1 MKELLASG
9 FASLGL
15 ELTDLA
21 ADRFYQYYDHL
32 ETCNK
37 VMNLTAI
44 TGETDVAQLHFLD
57 CAAMLTAADF
67 RTARVIDVGTGAGF
81 PGLPIKIAEPSAEV
95 TLLDSLN
102 KRIEFLKETCA
113 ALGLDDVTCI
123 HARAEEAPKDY
134 REGFDFAVSRA
145 VARLNVLCE
154 LCLPFVKIGGAFLAM
169 KGPDCSDEI
178 QEAQKAIRTL
188 GGTEVKVH
196 HYTIPGTDISHSIV
210 EVRKGKP
217 TPPKYPRRFAKIK
230 QQPL

>member
-21 ADRFYQYYDHL
+21 ADRFYQYYDRL

-67 RTARVIDVGTGAGF
+67 GTARVIDVGTGAGF

-102 KRIEFLKETCA
+102 KRVEFLKETCA

-154 LCLPFVKIGGAFLAM
+154 LCLPFVKVGGAFLAM
-169 KGPDCSDEI
+169 KGPDCADEI

-188 GGTEVKVH
+188 GRSEERRV
-196 HYTIPGTDISHSIV
+196 
-210 EVRKGKP
+210 GKEC
-217 TPPKYPRRFAKIK
+217 
-230 QQPL
+230 

>member
-1 MKELLASG
+1 MRELLASG
-9 FASLGL
+9 FAALGL

-21 ADRFYQYYDHL
+21 ADRFYQYYDRL

-67 RTARVIDVGTGAGF
+67 RNARVIDVGTGAGF
-81 PGLPIKIAEPSAEV
+81 PGLPIKIAEPSASV

-102 KRIEFLKETCA
+102 KRVEFLKETCTA
-113 ALGLDDVTCI
+113 IGLDDVTCI
-123 HARAEEAPKDY
+123 HARAEEAPKEY

-154 LCLPFVKIGGAFLAM
+154 LCLPFVKVGGAFLAM
-169 KGPDCSDEI
+169 KGPDCAEEL

-188 GGTEVKVH
+188 GGTEVTVH
-196 HYTIPGTDISHSIV
+196 HYTIPGTDVPHSIV
-210 EVRKGKP
+210 EIRKGKP

>member
-1 MKELLASG
+1 MKDLLASG
-9 FASLGL
+9 FAAMGL

-21 ADRFYQYYDHL
+21 ADRFYQYYDRL

-44 TGETDVAQLHFLD
+44 TGETEVAQLHFLD

-67 RTARVIDVGTGAGF
+67 RNARVIDVGTGAGF

-102 KRIEFLKETCA
+102 KRIEFLKETCGT
-113 ALGLDDVTCI
+113 LGLDDVTCI

-145 VARLNVLCE
+145 VARLNMLCE
-154 LCLPFVKIGGAFLAM
+154 LCLPFVKVGGAFLAM
-169 KGPDCSDEI
+169 KGPDCAEEI
-178 QEAQKAIRTL
+178 EEAKKAIRIL
-188 GGTEVKVH
+188 GGTEIQVH
-196 HYTIPGTDISHSIV
+196 HYTIPGTDIPHSIV
-210 EVRKGKP
+210 EVRKGKA